1 MGVYHFMGLGLSVG
15 AVSAAISYL
24 GARRQRWNPVDQT
37 FFALSGE
44 RGQKLD
50 DKPGDIEALV
60 LFSTADIR
68 TGREIS
74 RDYILNR
81 PGTVSGSDV
90 SGQRISE
97 MLRKVLPS
105 ELIATT
111 ERTEVSLYWCDVMR
125 DDPVTT
131 FERVMAV
138 LLATKS
144 PGRMGKEIWIN
155 LTGGNNIINSALN
168 LSASLTGMPA
178 RMYYLLSTNDAC
190 LRHTVPERELGTD
203 ADHFWVEPP
212 IPYIAFNPNHRA
224 LLRLLEE
231 EIKGEAIEID
241 FVLDW
246 LQNVDDFGSISGDTR
261 QEKLKLFRRLYIVPL
276 RAQRLLDLL
285 DDNTIRLGTAWP
297 QFKRYYEAMVSQTNV
312 MDQRITLAQLAKD
325 ANWFHEEILKI
336 R

>member
-1 MGVYHFMGLGLSVG
+1 MGVYHFMGLGLSIG

-24 GARRQRWNPVDQT
+24 GARRQRWNLVDQT

-44 RGQKLD
+44 RGQKLE

-60 LFSTADIR
+60 LFSTSDIR
-68 TGREIS
+68 TGHEIS

-81 PGTVSGSDV
+81 PGAVSGSDK
-90 SGQRISE
+90 SGQR
-97 MLRKVLPS
+97 MPDLLYKVLPG
-105 ELIATT
+105 ELVAAT
-111 ERTEVSLYWCDVMR
+111 ERTEVALYWCDVMR

-138 LLATKS
+138 LLATKP

-231 EIKGEAIEID
+231 EIKGEAIEIE

-246 LQNVDDFGSISGDTR
+246 LQSIDDFSSIGGDTR
-261 QEKLKLFRRLYIVPL
+261 QEKVKLFRRLYIVPL

-285 DDNTIRLGTAWP
+285 DDNTIRLGAAWP
-297 QFKRYYEAMVSQTNV
+297 RFKRYYEAMVRETNSG
-312 MDQRITLAQLAKD
+312 DQRATLTQLAKD
-325 ANWFHEEILKI
+325 ETWFREEILKI